1 MKNSILTS
9 IIFLF
14 ITCSIFSQTT
24 PKDTITEVKDSIEK
38 ADGTKISYAEFTR
51 ICNESFKFAYSQLSE
66 EDINLFKGVSISVG
80 IIEDKKDKPE

>member
-1 MKNSILTS
+1 MKNTFVSL
-9 IIFLF
+9 IFLTVSF
-14 ITCSIFSQTT
+14 LSFSQTT